1 MRSSASAMPSRC
13 PSTLRGTSTTC
24 IVVRSPDRD
33 RIVAALAEREIAS
46 AAYYVTPLHLQPAM
60 RYLGWEPGSLPET
73 ERAAAENLALPLW
86 GGIDA
91 DVQERVVATVLRR
104 GRRRVRAGVRTP
116 INRHRL
122 PQLAA
127 DFAIVVAAWFFAFRL
142 RFDTDLPVYYE
153 YYVTWSVLALVAVIK
168 LSVFALF
175 GFYNRWW
182 RYVSTR
188 DMWGAARGVV
198 AASLVVFL
206 VFSFFDVHAA
216 EVPRTVWVIDGLL
229 TLALVAGSRMLARTI
244 IERPQ
249 SRSIVAR
256 GKEVIVVGAG
266 DAAQLMLKEILRTP
280 DLGYTPIGLIDDD
293 PSKKNLRLH
302 GIRVLGT
309 SDELPHILR
318 DRRPDELLIAI
329 PSASG
334 EQRARIAEMA
344 RAENVPV
351 KTLPGLNEL
360 IAGDLDLAR
369 QVRPVEVE
377 DLLGREPVEVDVD
390 AIASYVK
397 DKVVLVT
404 GAGGSIGSELC
415 RQLARTEPTRIV
427 MVDQAES
434 SLYDIE
440 RELVDERRFSACV
453 PVLADVRNRKRLHQV
468 FERYRPDVVFHAA
481 AYKHVPLMEANP
493 LESVANN
500 VLGTRIV
507 ADAAIEHGV
516 ERFVL
521 ISTDKALNPYSV
533 YGQSKTLCEWI
544 VGSHG
549 ERDDVPTKFVAVR
562 FGNVLNSAGSVI
574 PLFRRQIER
583 GGPVTVTDAEMTRFF
598 MTIPEAVALVIQ
610 AGAIGGRGRILVLDM
625 GEPIRIVDLAQ
636 NMIRLSGKE
645 PERDIAITFIG
656 ARPGEKIHEELFA
669 EGETW
674 KPTTHPKIVA
684 LDVSAVERTWL
695 EGKLDELE
703 RLVETGD
710 TLELVGRLAAIVRE
724 PNGAAVV
731 EPAAEQLPATRISK
745 PV

>member
-1 MRSSASAMPSRC
+1 MRS
-13 PSTLRGTSTTC
+13 
-24 IVVRSPDRD
+24 
-33 RIVAALAEREIAS
+33 
-46 AAYYVTPLHLQPAM
+46 
-60 RYLGWEPGSLPET
+60 
-73 ERAAAENLALPLW
+73 
-86 GGIDA
+86 
-91 DVQERVVATVLRR
+91 
-104 GRRRVRAGVRTP
+104 P

-127 DFAIVVAAWFFAFRL
+127 DLAIVVVAWYLAFRL
-142 RFDTDLPVYYE
+142 RFDEFLPVYYE
-153 YYVTWSVLALVAVIK
+153 EYVSWELLGLVAAIK
-168 LSVFALF
+168 LGIFALF

-188 DMWGAARGVV
+188 DMWGAARGVL
-198 AASLVVFL
+198 AASLATFL
-206 VFSFFDVHAA
+206 VFAFFDVHAA
-216 EVPRTVWVIDGLL
+216 EVPRTVWVIDALL

-256 GKEVIVVGAG
+256 GKEVILVGAG
-266 DAAQLMLKEILRTP
+266 DAAQLMLKEMLRTP
-280 DLGYTPIGLIDDD
+280 SLGYTPIGLLDDD
-293 PSKKNLRLH
+293 PRKKNLRLH

-309 SDELPHILR
+309 TDELQHILR
-318 DRRPDELLIAI
+318 DRRPDEVLIAI

-334 EQRARIAEMA
+334 RQRARIVEIA
-344 RAENVPV
+344 RDENVTV
-351 KTLPGLNEL
+351 KTLPGLHEL
-360 IAGDLDLAR
+360 ISGDLDLAN
-369 QVRPVEVE
+369 QIRPVEVE

-390 AIASYVK
+390 AIASYVQGK
-397 DKVVLVT
+397 TVLVT

-415 RQLARTEPTRIV
+415 RQLVRAEPQRIV

-434 SLYDIE
+434 ALFDIE

-453 PVLADVRNRKRLHQV
+453 PVLADVRDRRRLGEI

-493 LESVANN
+493 LVSVANN
-500 VLGTRIV
+500 VLGTRNV
-507 ADAAIEHGV
+507 ADAAIANGV

-521 ISTDKALNPYSV
+521 VSTDKALNPYSV
-533 YGQSKTLCEWI
+533 YGQTKTLCEWI

-549 ERDDVPTKFVAVR
+549 ERDDVLTKFVAVR

-583 GGPVTVTDAEMTRFF
+583 GGPVTVTDPEMTRFF

-610 AGAIGGRGRILVLDM
+610 AGAIGGRGRILVLEM
-625 GEPIRIVDLAQ
+625 GEPIRILDLAR

-645 PERDIAITFIG
+645 PDRDVEITFIG

-684 LDVSAVERTWL
+684 LDVSPVDRVWLDER
-695 EGKLDELE
+695 LDELE
-703 RLVETGD
+703 RLVESGE

-724 PNGAAVV
+724 RGLPAPAQSEQPRAATVAP
-731 EPAAEQLPATRISK
+731 EPA
-745 PV
+745 